1 MTDTTFD
8 MALGAEAPDAP
19 AARSAS
25 GFPWFQAFF
34 VLLCLVQFSNAWYWP
49 NHNEFTNGT
58 PRYEKHFGVPF
69 QYGMWVL
76 IACTVG
82 LHAARHGLDRVLV
95 ILRPWML
102 FWLVGVLASVLGIQP
117 VASLRYSVFWLMMA
131 FSAAVVGAELTPR
144 QTLATVLGSMFVVLA
159 ASIVLAL
166 LAPGAGTQQYGAKFV
181 WCGVYVSKNQ
191 LGWVA
196 ALACPMALH
205 GLRDPRLRTLSGGV
219 LLAALA
225 CMVFSQSKGALVAA
239 VAGLGYVA
247 LLSALSRRFSDGLAA
262 LLAIGTGLGLVGLV
276 KLVLPML
283 LEMLGRD
290 ATLTGRT
297 DIWDVYFSAMLQTPW
312 LGQGPGSFTGLSPIT
327 EKLAAMLADLGG
339 IYTPHNMFLGAFG
352 DAGIFGLLAFCASL
366 LYIGVVDPMREGTP
380 WSRAMAG
387 VCMVTIVGGMVEAH
401 EVYSMGVGGFVLVI
415 GRAVLVGE
423 RPARPAAEATP

>member
-1 MTDTTFD
+1 MTDTTLD
-8 MALGAEAPDAP
+8 MALAPGAPNARADA
-19 AARSAS
+19 
-25 GFPWFQAFF
+25 GFPWFHAAF

-49 NHNEFTNGT
+49 THTEFGNATA

-69 QYGMWVL
+69 QYGMWLL

-82 LHAARHGLDRVLV
+82 LHVARHGLDRVLV
-95 ILRPWML
+95 VLKPWMV
-102 FWLVGVLASVLGIQP
+102 FWLVGVLAGVLGIQP
-117 VASLRYSVFWLMMA
+117 VASLRHSTFWLVMA
-131 FSAAVVGAELTPR
+131 VSAAVAGIELSPR
-144 QTLATVLGSMFVVLA
+144 QALATVLASMVVLLA
-159 ASIVLAL
+159 GSIVLAL
-166 LAPGAGTQQYGAKFV
+166 LAPGAGTQHYGSKFV
-181 WCGVYVSKNQ
+181 WSGAYVSKNQ

-196 ALACPMALH
+196 ALACPIGLH
-205 GLRDPRLRTLSGGV
+205 GLRQSRLRTLSACV

-239 VAGLGYVA
+239 VAGLGYMA

-262 LLAIGTGLGLVGLV
+262 LLAIGAGTGVVGLI
-276 KLVLPML
+276 KLVLPTL

-312 LGQGPGSFTGLSPIT
+312 LGQGPGAFTGLSAIT

-352 DAGIFGLLAFCASL
+352 DAGVFGLLAFCGVL
-366 LYIGVVDPMREGTP
+366 LYIGVIDPIREGTA
-380 WSRAMAG
+380 WSKAMAG
-387 VCMVTIVGGMVEAH
+387 LCVVTIVGGMVEAH
-401 EVYSMGVGGFVLVI
+401 EVYTMGVGGFILVI
-415 GRAVLVGE
+415 CRAMLVGE
-423 RPARPAAEATP
+423 RTERQTVETMA

>member
-1 MTDTTFD
+1 MTDTALD
-8 MALGAEAPDAP
+8 MALPP
-19 AARSAS
+19 AAADARAHA
-25 GFPWFQAFF
+25 GVPWFLAAF

-49 NHNEFTNGT
+49 THVEFRSTST

-69 QYGMWVL
+69 QYGMWLL

-95 ILRPWML
+95 TLKPWML
-102 FWLVGVLASVLGIQP
+102 FWLVGVLAGVLGIQP
-117 VASLRYSVFWLMMA
+117 VASLRHSTFWLVMA
-131 FSAAVVGAELTPR
+131 LSAAVAGVELSPR
-144 QTLATVLGSMFVVLA
+144 QALAVLLGSMLVLLA
-159 ASIVLAL
+159 GSIVLAL
-166 LAPGAGTQQYGAKFV
+166 LAPGAGTQQYGSKFV
-181 WCGVYVSKNQ
+181 WSGAYVSKNQ

-196 ALACPMALH
+196 ALACPIGLH
-205 GLRDPRLRTLSGGV
+205 GLGHARLRSLSACV

-239 VAGLGYVA
+239 VAGLGYMA
-247 LLSALSRRFSDGLAA
+247 LLAALSRRFSDGLAA
-262 LLAIGTGLGLVGLV
+262 LLAIGTGAGLVGMV
-276 KLVLPML
+276 KLVLPAL

-312 LGQGPGSFTGLSPIT
+312 LGQGPGAFTGLSAIT

-352 DAGIFGLLAFCASL
+352 DAGVFGLLAFCAVL
-366 LYIGVVDPMREGTP
+366 LHLGVIDPMREGTP
-380 WSRAMAG
+380 WSKAMAG
-387 VCMVTIVGGMVEAH
+387 LCVVTIVGGMVEAH
-401 EVYSMGVGGFVLVI
+401 EVYTMGIGGFLLVI
-415 GRAVLVGE
+415 CRAILVGE
-423 RPARPAAEATP
+423 RGQRPLAEDAP